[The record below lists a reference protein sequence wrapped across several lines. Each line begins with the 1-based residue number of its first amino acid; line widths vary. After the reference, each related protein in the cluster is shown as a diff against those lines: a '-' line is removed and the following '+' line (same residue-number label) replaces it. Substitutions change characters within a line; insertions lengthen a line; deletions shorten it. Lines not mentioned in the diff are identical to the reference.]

1 MTRYKKWAN
10 SVTYGHKLQRKNFNG
25 TGRDCK
31 FLKMQTLLGSI
42 ITGRVSPSKKVFL
55 ILVPARH
62 WSMPWSSLIVFRM
75 LRKYFGLSVG
85 RTSGLVRGLGTIET
99 EAESRSRDEDLRV
112 LASTCQPRDFDWGHH
127 QQWRRA
133 GLQWPWKSHSLCST
147 HFFTEVRRRGQ
158 RHDCRASSAKR
169 SAQWGRPASTNWLNW
184 IASSGKGKKICFRRS
199 YCALWVCVGVWET
212 EREIES

>member
-1 MTRYKKWAN
+1 MTRYINWAN

-42 ITGRVSPSKKVFL
+42 ITGRVGPSKKVFL

-112 LASTCQPRDFDWGHH
+112 LASTCQPRDFDWGCDDDVGPAFDGLG
-127 QQWRRA
+127 RA
-133 GLQWPWKSHSLCST
+133 IRSQLV
-147 HFFTEVRRRGQ
+147 FTEKEEREMQ
-158 RHDCRASSAKR
+158 
-169 SAQWGRPASTNWLNW
+169 
-184 IASSGKGKKICFRRS
+184 
-199 YCALWVCVGVWET
+199 
-212 EREIES
+212 REIELLHQKKAIALEEHRLMKRQEKLTAESTHSSPSKKGKQI